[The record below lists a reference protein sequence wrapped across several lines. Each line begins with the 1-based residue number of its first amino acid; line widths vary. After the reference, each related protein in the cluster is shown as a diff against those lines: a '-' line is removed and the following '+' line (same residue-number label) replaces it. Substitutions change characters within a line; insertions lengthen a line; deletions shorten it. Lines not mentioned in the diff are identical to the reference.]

1 MTSVDVLEVKSL
13 TKSVSNGSGRLDI
26 LKGVDLQIKVGESLA
41 IIGRSGSGKTTLL
54 SIMAGLDLPS
64 AGQVRMLGKDL
75 AQLDEDGRAAI
86 RAQHVGFVFQSFQLI
101 PTMTALENVM
111 LPLDLAGVAESRERA
126 RDWLDRV
133 GLLER
138 EGHYP
143 RQLSGGEQQR
153 VAVAR
158 AFATEPDILFADEP
172 TGNLDLE
179 TGQHI
184 MDLLFDLNKQHSTT
198 LILVTHDRELAGRC
212 GRSLALDQGVLEMA

>member
-111 LPLDLAGVAESRERA
+111 LPLDLAGAADSRERA
-126 RDWLDRV
+126 RQWLDRV

-184 MDLLFDLNKQHSTT
+184 MDLLFDLNRQHSTT

-212 GRSLALDQGVLEMA
+212 GRSLALDQGVLEAA

>member
-1 MTSVDVLEVKSL
+1 MTLVDVLEVKSL

-26 LKGVDLQIKVGESLA
+26 LKGVNLQIKVGESLA

-64 AGQVRMLGKDL
+64 AGQVCMLGKDL

-111 LPLDLAGVAESRERA
+111 LPLDLAGVADSRERA
-126 RDWLDRV
+126 RQWLDRV

-172 TGNLDLE
+172 TGNLDLQ

-212 GRSLALDQGVLEMA
+212 GRSLALDQGVLEAA

>member
-13 TKSVSNGSGRLDI
+13 MKSVSNGSGRLDI

-111 LPLDLAGVAESRERA
+111 LPLDLTGAADSRERA
-126 RDWLDRV
+126 RQWLDRV

-179 TGQHI
+179 TGLHI
-184 MDLLFDLNKQHSTT
+184 MDLLFDLNRQHSTT

-212 GRSLALDQGVLEMA
+212 GRSLALDQGVLEAA

>member
-26 LKGVDLQIKVGESLA
+26 LKGVDIQIKVGESLA

-111 LPLDLAGVAESRERA
+111 LPLDLAGAADSRERA
-126 RDWLDRV
+126 RQWLDRV

-212 GRSLALDQGVLEMA
+212 GRSLALDQGVLEAA